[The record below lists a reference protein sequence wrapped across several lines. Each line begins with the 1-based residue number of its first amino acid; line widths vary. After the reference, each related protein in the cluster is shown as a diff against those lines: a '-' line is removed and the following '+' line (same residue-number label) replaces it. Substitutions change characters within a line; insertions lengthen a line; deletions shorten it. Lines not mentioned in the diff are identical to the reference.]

1 HLIGTPGFKSLNV
14 SLLPSVFSREYASA
28 IPGAHRGAHSPF
40 LFNFVIDEIMIR
52 TLQGLQ
58 NPGVQIACEENLVD
72 LEYADDIVLIF
83 EEKAQVF
90 LGELNKVI
98 PSFVVGNEILTGKV
112 EETNA
117 RLVCRAASTLGLKLQ
132 KISIL
137 PDVVEV
143 VAREANDFMRSFDV
157 VITSGGIGPT
167 HDDVTFEGL
176 AKALGKE
183 LITHPELVHVVEN
196 FFGFDAAVTPTDP
209 RIRLARVPLGSELV
223 YGIDF
228 STGRQSSYPVVKVN
242 NVYVLPGVPR
252 LFRTAF
258 EIIKTIL
265 CFAARCIPLFILLT
279 QEHLRDPRIQFSSRS
294 IYTMHEESK
303 IAPFLSVL
311 AEKYGSHVAVGSYP
325 AFHNSYY
332 RVRVV
337 LDSQDEEMLE
347 VAFQEAKDY
356 FGPDIVSYEPNPVA
370 IADSAVCALAN
381 EPNSVLGLRVSK
393 AIETIQSALEQ
404 FDSSQLVIGF
414 NGGKDCTVL
423 LHLIYSVYLQRQ
435 NRSTGQ
441 DSDASLLD
449 FPKLLYIRS
458 RSVFPELENFVQRTV
473 HFYHLPSSSI
483 LRPTDQSMQ
492 TDDRENQI
500 KHGSLIIYE
509 GDIKSS
515 LERLLRDFPNVRG
528 VFMGTRLSDPRSAHL
543 RPMVMTDPGWPQ
555 LMRINPI
562 LDWTYEEVWRFIRRL
577 SLPYCS
583 LYDVG
588 YTSLGSMEDTHPN
601 PRLRYVSESGRSG
614 YHPAYTLS
622 DPESERSGRRRP
634 SSTSSTPVETS

>member
-1 HLIGTPGFKSLNV
+1 MCLLSRLFSVASMIPRSLGLI
-14 SLLPSVFSREYASA
+14 
-28 IPGAHRGAHSPF
+28 
-40 LFNFVIDEIMIR
+40 
-52 TLQGLQ
+52 
-58 NPGVQIACEENLVD
+58 
-72 LEYADDIVLIF
+72 
-83 EEKAQVF
+83 
-90 LGELNKVI
+90 
-98 PSFVVGNEILTGKV
+98 VVGNEILTGKV

-143 VAREANDFMRSFDV
+143 VAREANDFMHNFDV

-258 EIIKTIL
+258 EIIK
-265 CFAARCIPLFILLT
+265 
-279 QEHLRDPRIQFSSRS
+279 EHLRDPRIQFSSRS
-294 IYTMHEESK
+294 IYTTQEESK

-337 LDSQDEEMLE
+337 LDSQDEDTLE
-347 VAFQEAKDY
+347 AAFQEAKDY
-356 FGPDIVSYEPNPVA
+356 FGQDIVSYEPNPVA
-370 IADSAVCALAN
+370 KSDSAVCALAN
-381 EPNSVLGLRVSK
+381 ERNSVLGLRVSK
-393 AIETIQSALEQ
+393 AIETIQLALEQ

-423 LHLIYSVYLQRQ
+423 LHLIYSVYRQRQ
-435 NRSTGQ
+435 KRSAGQ
-441 DSDASLLD
+441 DSEASLLD

-473 HFYHLPSSSI
+473 HFYRLPSSSI
-483 LRPTDQSMQ
+483 LRPNDESMQ
-492 TDDRENQI
+492 TDNREDQI
-500 KHGSLIIYE
+500 RHGSLIIYE

-555 LMRINPI
+555 IMRINPI
-562 LDWTYEEVWRFIRRL
+562 LDWTYEEVWQFIRRL

-588 YTSLGSMEDTHPN
+588 PD
-601 PRLRYVSESGRSG
+601 SGCQK
-614 YHPAYTLS
+614 L
-622 DPESERSGRRRP
+622 EGR
-634 SSTSSTPVETS
+634 